1 MSRRESRWF
10 AQVFPGVLR
19 LFPSCPGQP
28 LPTPHDELVILVK
41 ENIKLLPGCLDEIV
55 PPPLR
60 RLAKPKLVLFV
71 SFRRRTVTLG
81 SDPAC
86 MM

>member
-10 AQVFPGVLR
+10 AQVFPGVLP

-55 PPPLR
+55 PPPHCGGSRNQSSSSSYPLDVGPSHWGQT
-60 RLAKPKLVLFV
+60 RLV
-71 SFRRRTVTLG
+71 
-81 SDPAC
+81 
-86 MM
+86 